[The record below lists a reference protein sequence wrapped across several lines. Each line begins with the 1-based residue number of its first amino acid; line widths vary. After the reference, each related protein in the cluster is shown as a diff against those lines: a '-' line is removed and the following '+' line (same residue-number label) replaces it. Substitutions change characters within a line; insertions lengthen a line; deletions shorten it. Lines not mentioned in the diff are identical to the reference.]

1 MLSTPNP
8 FFQFFWAMT
17 PPLPKLQAIFKWRE
31 TDNQLDAASV
41 TIIEIE
47 WSGYI
52 SRHSR
57 CRKKSLPPTPDNPM
71 TSSRSHFQWR
81 RLRCVK
87 ISHGQLASYR
97 GRWDEGPQWGPNTQR
112 KAQRLGIFTGHQ
124 GCSFQ
129 EPRKCL
135 HCRTRL
141 WKMPHVS
148 QKHLDICIYIFIYTC
163 SL

>member
-1 MLSTPNP
+1 MNVKHLSCSQPQTHLSNIFWLWLHPFPNCRR
-8 FFQFFWAMT
+8 F
-17 PPLPKLQAIFKWRE
+17 FKWRE

-47 WSGYI
+47 WNRWYLQTFKVEEKVIALHPWQSNEGG
-52 SRHSR
+52 
-57 CRKKSLPPTPDNPM
+57 CQTFPM
-71 TSSRSHFQWR
+71 
-81 RLRCVK
+81 
-87 ISHGQLASYR
+87 ASYR
-97 GRWDEGPQWGPNTQR
+97 ERWYEAPQWGPNTQR
-112 KAQRLGIFTGHQ
+112 KAQSLGIFTGHQ

-141 WKMPHVS
+141 WKMPCVS
-148 QKHLDICIYIFIYTC
+148 QEHLDRYTC